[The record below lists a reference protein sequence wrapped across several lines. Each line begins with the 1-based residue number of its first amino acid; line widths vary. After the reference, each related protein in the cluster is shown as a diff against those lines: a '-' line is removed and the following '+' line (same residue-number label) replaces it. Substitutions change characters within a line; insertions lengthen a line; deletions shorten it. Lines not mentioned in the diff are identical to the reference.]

1 MEQLFQLSGEGFDIE
16 ELARLFA
23 RGSVTVKKIED
34 NHRIGVSQQIL
45 TELPRFAAKSTG
57 CRCRESALRRRF
69 RSACKS
75 RIVSPTDAHC

>member
-34 NHRIGVSQQIL
+34 NYYLQLPGWFTKPPDAPSICIGMETPVFLS
-45 TELPRFAAKSTG
+45 
-57 CRCRESALRRRF
+57 
-69 RSACKS
+69 
-75 RIVSPTDAHC
+75 